1 MNLYE
6 IDQKQNNK
14 KTKKIMIGL
23 GATIAILSIISV
35 VLFIVINYL
44 QEKKFKFIVDT
55 KTVSNYSADTFV
67 FEENDVY
74 VSIKDIAPIVGYK
87 YYNGGYKQYSEDS
100 NSCYVQGENEI
111 ATFENESNKIYKTP
125 VEEVDYELFTIT
137 EPVKII
143 NNKLYMSVEGVKI
156 VFNIKFDYDKEAN
169 KINVYTLPYLV
180 DSYTKGY
187 EYAAISE
194 KFNNQKALLYNLL
207 VVQNIANNTEESYS
221 KDQLRYGV
229 ITLNSQE
236 IVGTKYTDIE
246 FIESTKE
253 FLVTTEEKKVG
264 IITDNGETKVK
275 PQFDALKQIDKDLN
289 LYLATINKK
298 KGILEKNGKIL
309 IYLEYDEIGI
319 DTSKFE
325 SSSIKNPYVIYN
337 NVIPVMQNNKWGLF
351 DIKGNLIVPLEYDGI
366 GCVFS
371 SSYSSNNNAN
381 STVLIPGVEGIV
393 FAKEYTLEQGRKI
406 TLYGIVNSKGNLD
419 VPAGLESVYFIVN
432 NGREEYTMKAYQGET
447 YNVIDYYN
455 KYVYNKTNNKTN

>member
-143 NNKLYMSVEGVKI
+143 NSGTQLNAK
-156 VFNIKFDYDKEAN
+156 
-169 KINVYTLPYLV
+169 
-180 DSYTKGY
+180 
-187 EYAAISE
+187 
-194 KFNNQKALLYNLL
+194 NL
-207 VVQNIANNTEESYS
+207 
-221 KDQLRYGV
+221 
-229 ITLNSQE
+229 
-236 IVGTKYTDIE
+236 
-246 FIESTKE
+246 STR
-253 FLVTTEEKKVG
+253 
-264 IITDNGETKVK
+264 I
-275 PQFDALKQIDKDLN
+275 
-289 LYLATINKK
+289 
-298 KGILEKNGKIL
+298 
-309 IYLEYDEIGI
+309 
-319 DTSKFE
+319 
-325 SSSIKNPYVIYN
+325 
-337 NVIPVMQNNKWGLF
+337 
-351 DIKGNLIVPLEYDGI
+351 
-366 GCVFS
+366 
-371 SSYSSNNNAN
+371 
-381 STVLIPGVEGIV
+381 
-393 FAKEYTLEQGRKI
+393 
-406 TLYGIVNSKGNLD
+406 
-419 VPAGLESVYFIVN
+419 
-432 NGREEYTMKAYQGET
+432 
-447 YNVIDYYN
+447 
-455 KYVYNKTNNKTN
+455 